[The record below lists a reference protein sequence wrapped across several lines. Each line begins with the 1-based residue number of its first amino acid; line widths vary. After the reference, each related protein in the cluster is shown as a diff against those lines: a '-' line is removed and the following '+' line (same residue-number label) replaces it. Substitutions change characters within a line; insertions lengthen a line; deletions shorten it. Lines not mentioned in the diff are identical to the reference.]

1 MLAPLQ
7 TTINQQLAIPTR
19 QKHGLFRYTSIDG
32 WLWRPVGSALGQR
45 ETEQPDF
52 TNLPIW
58 HAPTPY
64 SWWPLPGY
72 FTRIPSVFLS
82 CLHIKTV
89 GSCWLLVVGCL
100 APNNQQLPTVRIKCN
115 KKEIANDT
123 LRVLAPNHRASV
135 PSAQVFAIPI
145 FNIQKHA
152 EIVKKKWPQRITSIP

>member
-1 MLAPLQ
+1 MADFDDQSGAPLGREKQ
-7 TTINQQLAIPTR
+7 SDLISPIFPSGMRPRRIHCDLSLATS
-19 QKHGLFRYTSIDG
+19 HGC
-32 WLWRPVGSALGQR
+32 
-45 ETEQPDF
+45 
-52 TNLPIW
+52 
-58 HAPTPY
+58 
-64 SWWPLPGY
+64 
-72 FTRIPSVFLS
+72 PSVFLS

-123 LRVLAPNHRASV
+123 LRVLAPNHQASV

-152 EIVKKKWPQRITSIP
+152 EIVKKK